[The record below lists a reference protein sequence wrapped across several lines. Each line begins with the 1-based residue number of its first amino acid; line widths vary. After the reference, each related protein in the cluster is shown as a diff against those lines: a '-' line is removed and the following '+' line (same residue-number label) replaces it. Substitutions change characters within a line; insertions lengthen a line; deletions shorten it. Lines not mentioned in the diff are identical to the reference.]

1 MMYVNDLLIFG
12 KEMIGI
18 NEVKEKLAGMF
29 EMKDVG
35 KLKYFLGM
43 QIHRNRKER
52 TLTITQSGYIG
63 AILERFQM
71 MDAKPMTTPMATGI
85 KLYKPNE
92 DDEILNSTYY
102 QSIIGS
108 QMYGMLCTRPDI
120 AFAISQLSQFN
131 SCPTTAHLSA
141 AKRCFRYLKQT
152 LDMGL
157 TFSGSIGL
165 VLEAFSDA
173 DWGAGEDRKSI
184 SGFIFLLAGAAI
196 CWQSRKQ
203 STVALSST
211 EAEYIALVQAAK
223 ELLWIQQLLEDLG
236 ITNVINRNIIYE
248 DNQGAIALAKNPE
261 YHARTKHIDIQYHF
275 IRECVEKGKI
285 TLEYCETA
293 KMVADALT
301 KPLSKHRHQELVE
314 RMGLRRFEET
324 LRHHQPETEA
334 LETSEARK
342 VGVLDYSELSSD
354 NASTDNGIDNVH
366 ATSLFR
372 TKEVQ

>member
-1 MMYVNDLLIFG
+1 
-12 KEMIGI
+12 
-18 NEVKEKLAGMF
+18 
-29 EMKDVG
+29 
-35 KLKYFLGM
+35 
-43 QIHRNRKER
+43 
-52 TLTITQSGYIG
+52 
-63 AILERFQM
+63 
-71 MDAKPMTTPMATGI
+71 MT
-85 KLYKPNE
+85 
-92 DDEILNSTYY
+92 D
-102 QSIIGS
+102 
-108 QMYGMLCTRPDI
+108 
-120 AFAISQLSQFN
+120 
-131 SCPTTAHLSA
+131 
-141 AKRCFRYLKQT
+141 
-152 LDMGL
+152 
-157 TFSGSIGL
+157 
-165 VLEAFSDA
+165 
-173 DWGAGEDRKSI
+173 
-184 SGFIFLLAGAAI
+184 AAI

-203 STVALSST
+203 SIVALSST

-342 VGVLDYSELSSD
+342 VGVLDYSELSTD
-354 NASTDNGIDNVH
+354 NGFTDNEFTDNEFTDNGFTDNGIDNVH

-372 TKEVQ
+372 TKEHAVQ